1 MIIDIHGHVTS
12 PALLAKYPMPPSLG
26 DIEGMLDQKSELGIG
41 LTCVGTPVG
50 AGTMM
55 RIPGHD
61 NYAQTVDELKA
72 HHEWMAETVATYAPR
87 LRAYAYTNPFG
98 GEPYLAEVARL
109 VRDEGFIG
117 LMVNTSVQDR
127 YLDDPQV
134 DDFWAMA
141 NELGVPVFLHPPA
154 LPVGSDGI
162 KDMRLVEQV
171 ARFCDVTNAIAVL
184 IFSGVLEKYPDL
196 RLIGATAGG
205 ATALIASRLDSAY
218 APKHW
223 GKKADG
229 PPPGAGGPPPGAGGP
244 PPGAGAPPP
253 GAGGPP
259 PGAGG
264 PPPGVGGPPG
274 AGGPPP
280 GAGGPPPW
288 ARYDN
293 NITRPPTSFF
303 DQIYVDTANPNGYH
317 QQANAEC
324 FGIDRMLFGTDS
336 PPLTSPLENAIKQI
350 EDLPFDDAAKQ
361 RIFTDNA
368 KELFDLDV

>member
-61 NYAQTVDELKA
+61 NYAQSVDELKA
-72 HHEWMAETVATYAPR
+72 HHAWMAEMVEKHSPR
-87 LRAYAYTNPFG
+87 LRAYAYTNPFEG
-98 GEPYLAEVARL
+98 GAYLDEVARL
-109 VRDEGFIG
+109 VREEGFIG

-229 PPPGAGGPPPGAGGP
+229 PPAGAGGPPPGAGGP
-244 PPGAGAPPP
+244 
-253 GAGGPP
+253 
-259 PGAGG
+259 
-264 PPPGVGGPPG
+264 PPG

-288 ARYDN
+288 ARYEN
-293 NITRPPTSFF
+293 HISKPPTSFF

-317 QQANAEC
+317 QQANAEL
-324 FGIDRMLFGTDS
+324 FGVERMLFGTDS

-368 KELFDLDV
+368 KELFDLDL